1 MRILLVHNYYGDGAT
16 GGEDAVMNREA
27 ELLCAH
33 GHEVATFCRK
43 NSEFVHRGAFY
54 KLAHCRDVI
63 WSAASYRMVQSEIA
77 AFRPDVMHVHN
88 CWMVLT
94 PSIFRAAKEMGVATV
109 LTLHNYRLACLAS
122 QCLRHGKLCEVCI
135 GRNPWR
141 IIPYRCY
148 QGSLLG
154 SVAKYCMW
162 MAARKKN
169 VWRNDVDAFIALT
182 GFAKQKFVAGGL
194 EPAKI
199 HVKSNFM
206 EDPLQASGFVPPGKG
221 AIMLGRL
228 SPEKGVHTLLEAWR
242 GIDVPLKIVGDG
254 PLRRELERMAPGN
267 VEFVGHVPQNRAFEL
282 LLASA
287 FVVFPSE
294 WYEGFPLA
302 LLEALAAGRAVVA
315 TDLGARSE
323 MVLPAKTGLL
333 YESGNAA
340 DLRAKVGELTQSPGG
355 TRQMGRKAREH
366 FLSNYTAERNYDTLV
381 EIYQAALKRSAPR
394 PQPSLDK

>member
-27 ELLCAH
+27 ELLRSR
-33 GHEVATFCRK
+33 GHEVATLCRK
-43 NSEFVHRGAFY
+43 NSEFLERGVLY
-54 KLAHCRDVI
+54 KLAHYRDVI
-63 WSAASYRMVQSEIA
+63 WSAASYRLVQNEIV

-109 LTLHNYRLACLAS
+109 QTLHNYRLACLAS
-122 QCLRHGKLCEVCI
+122 QCLRHGKLCERCI

-154 SVAKYCMW
+154 SAAKYCMW
-162 MAARKKN
+162 MVAQRNN

-182 GFAKQKFVAGGL
+182 NFARQKFVAGGL
-194 EPAKI
+194 EEAKI

-206 EDPLQASGFVPPGKG
+206 EDPLRSSGFVPPGKG

-228 SPEKGVHTLLEAWR
+228 SPEKGVRTLLEAWR

-254 PLRRELERMAPGN
+254 PLREGLERMAPEN
-267 VEFVGHVPQNRAFEL
+267 VEFVGHVPQDRAFEL
-282 LLASA
+282 LLAAS

-323 MVLPAKTGLL
+323 MVLPTETGLL
-333 YESGNAA
+333 YESGSAL
-340 DLRAKVGELTQSPGG
+340 DLRKKVKELTQSTDGIH
-355 TRQMGRKAREH
+355 QMGMKAREH
-366 FLSNYTAERNYDTLV
+366 FLSNYTPESNYDTLV
-381 EIYQAALKRSAPR
+381 EVYRAALERSAPCR
-394 PQPSLDK
+394 QASLVK